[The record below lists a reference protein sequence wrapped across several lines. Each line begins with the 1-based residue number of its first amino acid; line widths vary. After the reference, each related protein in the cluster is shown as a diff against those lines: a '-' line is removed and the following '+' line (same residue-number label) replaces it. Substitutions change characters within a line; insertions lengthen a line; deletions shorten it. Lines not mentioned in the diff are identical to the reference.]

1 MATDIYNYNPS
12 LIQWIDI
19 RSYTGG
25 VEWGDFKIIAG
36 ITSANVNNNTR
47 HINCEVIR
55 HPSDKNYFYVKV
67 GSSYVGYQ
75 SSNLLGNDDVVGYF
89 NFETMKGSQ
98 IYYREF
104 SGLSV
109 IDVVYNSTFYYSKSP
124 KSVVTIAEIVNQCWI
139 RYKPIGTSTW
149 GGWILSNQL
158 ELDPSL
164 SGQLFDI
171 GVRIETT
178 NNIKYILVDDWSSY
192 DKTHLHPSSYVNV
205 KVYGKATSTGDL
217 DGGQAFWYAYET

>member
-67 GSSYVGYQ
+67 GSSYLGYQ

-89 NFETMKGSQ
+89 NFNTMTGVQ

-109 IDVVYNSTFYYSKSP
+109 IDVVYNSAFHYNVIP
-124 KSVVTIAEIVNQCWI
+124 RQAVVAEILTQCWI

-149 GGWILSNQL
+149 SGWILSNQL

-178 NNIKYILVDDWSSY
+178 NNIKYIIKGDWNPNGV
-192 DKTHLHPSSYVNV
+192 KFANEFSYVNV
-205 KVYGKATSTGDL
+205 KVYGKATSTGVL
-217 DGGQAFWYAYET
+217 EGGQAFWYAYET

>member
-1 MATDIYNYNPS
+1 M
-12 LIQWIDI
+12 
-19 RSYTGG
+19 TG
-25 VEWGDFKIIAG
+25 V
-36 ITSANVNNNTR
+36 
-47 HINCEVIR
+47 
-55 HPSDKNYFYVKV
+55 
-67 GSSYVGYQ
+67 
-75 SSNLLGNDDVVGYF
+75 
-89 NFETMKGSQ
+89 Q

-109 IDVVYNSTFYYSKSP
+109 IDVVYNSAFHYNVVP
-124 KSVVTIAEIVNQCWI
+124 KQAVVAEILTQCWI

-149 GGWILSNQL
+149 SGWILSNQL

-178 NNIKYILVDDWSSY
+178 NNIKYIVKSTGSPLFHANENY
-192 DKTHLHPSSYVNV
+192 FSYVNV

-217 DGGQAFWYAYET
+217 EGGQAFWYAYET

>member
-25 VEWGDFKIIAG
+25 VEWGDFKIMAG

-67 GSSYVGYQ
+67 GSSYSGYQ
-75 SSNLLGNDDVVGYF
+75 SSNLLGNDDVVGYYNF
-89 NFETMKGSQ
+89 NTKKGSQ

-109 IDVVYNSTFYYSKSP
+109 INVVYDSRFYYNEFP
-124 KSVVTIAEIVNQCWI
+124 KQVAVAEILTQCWI

-149 GGWILSNQL
+149 SGWILSNQL

-178 NNIKYILVDDWSSY
+178 NNIKYIVKSTGNLNF
-192 DKTHLHPSSYVNV
+192 HANENHISYVNV
-205 KVYGKATSTGDL
+205 KVYGKATSTGVL

>member
-1 MATDIYNYNPS
+1 MAADIYNYNPS
-12 LIQWIDI
+12 SIQWIDI

-36 ITSANVNNNTR
+36 ITSAIINNNTK
-47 HINCEVIR
+47 HITCEVIR
-55 HPSDKNYFYVKV
+55 HPSNKNYFYVKV
-67 GSSYVGYQ
+67 GSSYLGYQ
-75 SSNLLGNDDVVGYF
+75 SLNLLGNDDVVGYF
-89 NFETMKGSQ
+89 NFNTMTGYQ

-104 SGLSV
+104 SGLSF
-109 IDVVYNSTFYYSKSP
+109 IDVVYNSAFHYNVIP
-124 KSVVTIAEIVNQCWI
+124 KQVVVAEILTQCWI

-149 GGWILSNQL
+149 SGWILSNQL

-178 NNIKYILVDDWSSY
+178 NNIKYIVKSSRPPDYPTLVDSF
-192 DKTHLHPSSYVNV
+192 SYVNV
-205 KVYGKATSTGDL
+205 KVYGKATSTGGL